1 MIRSTSLCA
10 VSLLVLASV
19 VACGGSSATTPDQ
32 EVGVPTMDV
41 PTADAGGVPQDGGKA
56 VAQDAAP
63 AKDGAAEEPAFRGS
77 VVLAPASVMGSPP
90 GSRGTEAA
98 AAFVPKDFVLSG
110 CAPYKTIA
118 GCSVRTCP
126 GPVSPNAPHVESG
139 TITISGAGGTIGL
152 DTHDGPAP
160 VSQNANMQWIAGALF
175 SVTGAGSPG
184 GLPAFAA
191 SVTVP
196 AYLDIVS
203 TTALTD
209 VSRASDLALDWTGDE
224 AGTMVSARIS
234 SPALYAEC
242 AVPSSFHVV
251 TVPQAVLALAG
262 ASDAGEISLEV
273 SRGQKVQAGSTE
285 VDVIAR
291 VRRRVWNVTFH

>member
-1 MIRSTSLCA
+1 MIRSTSLRA
-10 VSLLVLASV
+10 LPFLVLGSL
-19 VACGGSSATTPDQ
+19 VACGGSSAAVPDQ
-32 EVGVPTMDV
+32 EIPEVVVPTV
-41 PTADAGGVPQDGGKA
+41 DAGGIPQDGGKA
-56 VAQDAAP
+56 VEQDAAL

-77 VVLAPASVMGSPP
+77 VVLAPAAVLGAPA
-90 GSRGTEAA
+90 GYRGTEAA
-98 AAFVPKDFVLSG
+98 AAFVPKAWVLSG

-126 GPVSPNAPHVESG
+126 GPVSPGAPPVDSG
-139 TITISGAGGTIGL
+139 ILTISGAGGTISL
-152 DTHDGPAP
+152 STHDGPAP
-160 VSQNANMQWIAGALF
+160 IMQSASMQWAAGALF
-175 SVTGAGSPG
+175 SVTGGGTPG

-224 AGTMVSARIS
+224 AGTMVTARIL
-234 SPALYAEC
+234 SPSLYAEC
-242 AVPSSFHVV
+242 AVPSASHVV
-251 TVPQAVLALAG
+251 IVPQAVLSLAS
-262 ASDAGEISLEV
+262 ASDGGAIYLEV
-273 SRGQKVQAGSTE
+273 SRGQKVQAGASE